1 MLTFESY
8 IIDAGLH
15 TARRAVRRTFNS
27 PSARQKTNITP
38 IDKSSFFISSFIL
51 LVVHFFLVLVPAE
64 LIL

>member
-1 MLTFESY
+1 MQAYTLPGVPSEGHS
-8 IIDAGLH
+8 
-15 TARRAVRRTFNS
+15 TAQA
-27 PSARQKTNITP
+27 PGKKTNITP